1 MPSIPYC
8 KGDSARES
16 CPRAAEENPST
27 LPPLQHR
34 LLGEHGD
41 HLVAFRGHHPL
52 PRVLLAVDLIF
63 HEEMSFLLEVG
74 AAVTAH
80 VALRVTL
87 LVPNLHKHPSGKG
100 TSTQHEVSVNTA
112 QPPHHPPCTS
122 VSPWRTISP
131 QCRSHLCPGVD
142 STGRAI
148 GSLLWKACPSKDLL
162 NSTGTLL
169 VPVLAW
175 STAMAVIANSRRQP
189 TAFKNP
195 GRNNRISLTIRWGA
209 SSR

>member
-1 MPSIPYC
+1 MARKFKAMPSIPYC

-87 LVPNLHKHPSGKG
+87 LVPNLHKHPYNAR
-100 TSTQHEVSVNTA
+100 STLVTHGQLLGIPNR
-112 QPPHHPPCTS
+112 C
-122 VSPWRTISP
+122 
-131 QCRSHLCPGVD
+131 SHLCG
-142 STGRAI
+142 
-148 GSLLWKACPSKDLL
+148 GSLDAPKSRWFAGISWGWKES
-162 NSTGTLL
+162 
-169 VPVLAW
+169 
-175 STAMAVIANSRRQP
+175 
-189 TAFKNP
+189 
-195 GRNNRISLTIRWGA
+195 A
-209 SSR
+209 SEHVRCVASGSSPKQMLC